1 MGLRLRKSIKLM
13 PGLKLNLSKSGM
25 SLTAGRRG
33 ACVNF
38 SSRGTRATVGMPGT
52 GISYSTKLGGAK
64 ARAAAPQPVMQP
76 TPRLKKPV
84 SFLGKLGIWF
94 LWAMLCSPAMQKGE
108 AQSVAALLIS
118 TVLTVLTVKWVNKRR
133 EKANAPI
140 PLSVDRIQQG

>member
-1 MGLRLRKSIKLM
+1 MGLRLRKSIKLV
-13 PGLKLNLSKSGM
+13 PGLKLNLSKSDM

-52 GISYSTKLGGAK
+52 GISYSAKLGGTK
-64 ARAAAPQPVMQP
+64 AGTAAPQPVMEP

-108 AQSVAALLIS
+108 AQSMAAFLVSI
-118 TVLTVLTVKWVNKRR
+118 VLTVLTVRWINKRR
-133 EKANAPI
+133 ERSNAMAI
-140 PLSVDRIQQG
+140 AELSK

>member
-52 GISYSTKLGGAK
+52 GISYSAKLGGTR
-64 ARAAAPQPVMQP
+64 ARAAAPQPVMEA
-76 TPRLKKPV
+76 TPRLKKH
-84 SFLGKLGIWF
+84 
-94 LWAMLCSPAMQKGE
+94 AE
-108 AQSVAALLIS
+108 
-118 TVLTVLTVKWVNKRR
+118 RR
-133 EKANAPI
+133 GTKHGGARDVYCPN
-140 PLSVDRIQQG
+140 SSDGQMDQ